1 MEGMHRPESSAV
13 ISVASTE
20 SGHATTVPEAP
31 VAAEA
36 SAPSGKTADP
46 ILARALAQPHT
57 FHLHQL
63 LTLFEHHA
71 NGQRLRIRPS
81 DGLSFPAADVRRAK
95 RTADGGFEVD
105 VTLGGFYGVDAP
117 LPQYF
122 LEDATFETEH
132 AKRLKAFLD
141 IFNQRS
147 YELRHAAWKK
157 HRLVNS
163 RASGRLYQRLAS
175 ACTGQRLHIE
185 RPDSSRPYSERP
197 RNRSASALAAT
208 LRSALGLPHLAID
221 KTRIRWCAIHNP
233 LQLNGG
239 QGLGQST
246 LVGDRVPVLGRTI
259 RIHTGPVD
267 RDKAHQLLPDQ
278 PLGQTLTE
286 LTAAFLPAGTAFDVE
301 LQMPPESSLAL
312 IPGHPDTQ
320 LGRPLCLGQSR
331 AKPEPI
337 LRVLDGAQYLH
348 AAFGERSTA

>member
-1 MEGMHRPESSAV
+1 MHRPESSAV
-13 ISVASTE
+13 TAVVSTE
-20 SGHATTVPEAP
+20 PDPASLTPDAVVAPEATTPSAESDDP
-31 VAAEA
+31 V
-36 SAPSGKTADP
+36 
-46 ILARALAQPHT
+46 LARALAQPYA

-71 NGQRLRIRPS
+71 SGQRLRIRPS

-95 RTADGGFEVD
+95 RTAEGGFEVE

-141 IFNQRS
+141 IFNQRA

-157 HRLVNS
+157 HRLVNG

-175 ACTGQRLHIE
+175 ACTGQRLHDE

-208 LRSALGLPHLAID
+208 LRSALGLPHLAVD
-221 KTRIRWCAIHNP
+221 KTRIRWCSVDNP

-239 QGLGQST
+239 QSLGHST
-246 LVGDRVPVLGRTI
+246 LVGNRVPVLGRTI

-267 RDKAHQLLPDQ
+267 RDKANQLMPDQ
-278 PLGQTLTE
+278 PLGQTLSE

-301 LQMPPESSLAL
+301 LQMPPESSVAL

-331 AKPEPI
+331 EKPEPI
-337 LRVLDGAQYLH
+337 RRVLDGAQYLH